1 MYVRLREREKELE
14 KDGQWNAAEKSM
26 LKGTNKTKWQMERFK
41 GKKKCSQQA
50 SQPANERVLL
60 STRS

>member
-1 MYVRLREREKELE
+1 MNERLREREEELE

-41 GKKKCSQQA
+41 GKKKNVA

>member
-1 MYVRLREREKELE
+1 MNVRLREREREREREKELE

-41 GKKKCSQQA
+41 GKKKM
-50 SQPANERVLL
+50 
-60 STRS
+60 